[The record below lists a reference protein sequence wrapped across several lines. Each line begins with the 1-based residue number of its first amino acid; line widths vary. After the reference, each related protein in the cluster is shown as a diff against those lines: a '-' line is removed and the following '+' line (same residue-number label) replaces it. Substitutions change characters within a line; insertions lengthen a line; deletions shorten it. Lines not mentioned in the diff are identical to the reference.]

1 MPTHWTYAPYG
12 ESDGIEQGDI
22 LHPTDRLKE
31 IFAEVHPHFS
41 DEKYLGFMVGTQS
54 CDLVRRNGS
63 TKAAYISLAV
73 IRPLTQ
79 VIHKVLS
86 HAITP
91 VVDGVFRT
99 EDKFK
104 AKQLLSRLLN
114 QNEQSLGLFF
124 LYPDADAGIGEAAV
138 VFLRVTVALRAEHYE
153 VLRQARRGRLT
164 PEFRAK
170 LGWLI
175 GNLYVRPATQDWQE
189 EKAGRKRLDKM
200 IRLYL
205 ADAEWLDGEI
215 VSEAERAG
223 ISISRETLESLEEH
237 RPPSRL
243 ERALDEVQFEIRKV
257 APGLS
262 EADVKRLVNLL
273 RNNGTFTKLLK
284 ETAAASQSLT

>member
-31 IFAEVHPHFS
+31 ILAEVHPHFNN
-41 DEKYLGFMVGTQS
+41 EKYLGFMVGTQS
-54 CDLVRRNGS
+54 CDLVPRNSS

-73 IRPLTQ
+73 IRPLSQ
-79 VIHKVLS
+79 VVHKVLS

-91 VVDGVFRT
+91 VVEGVFRA

-104 AKQLLSRLLN
+104 AKQLLGRILN

-124 LYPDADAGIGEAAV
+124 LYPDADAGLGEAAV
-138 VFLRVTVALRAEHYE
+138 VLLRVTVALRAEHYE
-153 VLRQARRGRLT
+153 VLQQARRGRLT

-189 EKAGRKRLDKM
+189 GKEGRRQFNRM
-200 IRLYL
+200 IQSYL
-205 ADAEWLDGEI
+205 ADADWLDGEI
-215 VSEAERAG
+215 IAAAERAG
-223 ISISRETLESLEEH
+223 VSISPGALELLEEH

-243 ERALDEVQFEIRKV
+243 ERALDEVQSEVSKV
-257 APGLS
+257 APELS
-262 EADVKRLVNLL
+262 ETDVKRLLSLL

-284 ETAAASQSLT
+284 ERASPQSPV